1 MGKLRVA
8 TNSYQNIVLL
18 VLLVIG
24 LLVLYRYIKNVETD
38 TKVLN
43 NNIIELSK
51 KIQILSKNI
60 QDENTVCMREQV
72 SGEKNPII
80 NSEKNEEVKR
90 QQCDT
95 ILENVDEDNESIH
108 SEDITNMLQKV
119 MGGVVSPEFDEI
131 DVIINNIQQDYV
143 ITNNDNDIPKSR
155 IEIIEDTDE
164 QEEVREIET
173 QEDNHDIDDDIVIT
187 KPSEKDE
194 LLKKTNE
201 ELKNILKDKGLQ
213 TKGNKTEL
221 VDRILSNA

>member
-60 QDENTVCMREQV
+60 QDENTVCFREQYAGDK
-72 SGEKNPII
+72 SKNNERTSDIALSQNINEKKCEP
-80 NSEKNEEVKR
+80 
-90 QQCDT
+90 
-95 ILENVDEDNESIH
+95 ILEQDDNESIQ

-119 MGGVVSPEFDEI
+119 MGEI
-131 DVIINNIQQDYV
+131 GRAHV
-143 ITNNDNDIPKSR
+143 
-155 IEIIEDTDE
+155 
-164 QEEVREIET
+164 
-173 QEDNHDIDDDIVIT
+173 
-187 KPSEKDE
+187 
-194 LLKKTNE
+194 
-201 ELKNILKDKGLQ
+201 
-213 TKGNKTEL
+213 
-221 VDRILSNA
+221 

>member
-51 KIQILSKNI
+51 KIQMLSKNI
-60 QDENTVCMREQV
+60 QDDNTVCMREQNTKENTISNTTV
-72 SGEKNPII
+72 MSQNT
-80 NSEKNEEVKR
+80 NEEFEP
-90 QQCDT
+90 T
-95 ILENVDEDNESIH
+95 LEQFEEDNDSIQ

-119 MGGVVSPEFDEI
+119 MGVSPEFDEI
-131 DVIINNIQQDYV
+131 DVIINNIQHDFVMQ
-143 ITNNDNDIPKSR
+143 NNHEIPKSK
-155 IEIIEDTDE
+155 IEIIEDVEDVEEQTDDTE
-164 QEEVREIET
+164 QIQNEETISNE
-173 QEDNHDIDDDIVIT
+173 DDIVIT

-194 LLKKTNE
+194 LFKKTND
-201 ELKNILKDKGLQ
+201 ELKNILKEKGLQ
-213 TKGNKTEL
+213 TKGNKTDL
-221 VDRILSNA
+221 VNRILSEV

>member
-60 QDENTVCMREQV
+60 QDESNVCMREQV
-72 SGEKNPII
+72 KTTEIKKQ
-80 NSEKNEEVKR
+80 SEP
-90 QQCDT
+90 
-95 ILENVDEDNESIH
+95 ILEKVEEDNESIQ

-119 MGGVVSPEFDEI
+119 MGGGVQGFDEI
-131 DVIINNIQQDYV
+131 DLIINNIQQDYV
-143 ITNNDNDIPKSR
+143 MNTNDAPTSK
-155 IEIIEDTDE
+155 IEIIEDDDDQQKE
-164 QEEVREIET
+164 EEDQEEKNNTEIET
-173 QEDNHDIDDDIVIT
+173 LDEQPSIDDDIIIT

-194 LLKKTNE
+194 LQKKTNE
-201 ELKNILKDKGLQ
+201 ELKNILKEKGLQ

>member
-60 QDENTVCMREQV
+60 QDESKICMREQV
-72 SGEKNPII
+72 KNTET
-80 NSEKNEEVKR
+80 NKQSES
-90 QQCDT
+90 
-95 ILENVDEDNESIH
+95 ILETVDEDNESIQ

-119 MGGVVSPEFDEI
+119 MGGGVQEFDEI

-143 ITNNDNDIPKSR
+143 TRTNDAPTSK
-155 IEIIEDTDE
+155 IEIIEDEIDQQENEENEEIKSIDE
-164 QEEVREIET
+164 KPSM
-173 QEDNHDIDDDIVIT
+173 DDDIIIA

-194 LLKKTNE
+194 LQKKTNE
-201 ELKNILKDKGLQ
+201 ELKNILKEKGLQ

>member
-60 QDENTVCMREQV
+60 QDESNVCMREQV
-72 SGEKNPII
+72 KTTEIKKQ
-80 NSEKNEEVKR
+80 SEP
-90 QQCDT
+90 
-95 ILENVDEDNESIH
+95 ILEKVEEDNESIQ

-119 MGGVVSPEFDEI
+119 MGGGVQGFDEI
-131 DVIINNIQQDYV
+131 DVIINSIQQDYV
-143 ITNNDNDIPKSR
+143 MNTNDAPTSK
-155 IEIIEDTDE
+155 IEIIEDEND
-164 QEEVREIET
+164 Q
-173 QEDNHDIDDDIVIT
+173 QEDDQQEDDQQEDENDEEIKIINEKPSIDDDDDIIIT

-194 LLKKTNE
+194 LQKKTNE
-201 ELKNILKDKGLQ
+201 ELKNILKEKGLQ

>member
-60 QDENTVCMREQV
+60 QDESNVCMREQV
-72 SGEKNPII
+72 KTTEIKKQ
-80 NSEKNEEVKR
+80 SEP
-90 QQCDT
+90 
-95 ILENVDEDNESIH
+95 ILENVEEDNESIQ

-119 MGGVVSPEFDEI
+119 MGGGVQGYDEI

-143 ITNNDNDIPKSR
+143 MNTNDAPTSK
-155 IEIIEDTDE
+155 IEIIEDEND
-164 QEEVREIET
+164 Q
-173 QEDNHDIDDDIVIT
+173 QEDENDQQEDENNEEIKIINEKPSIDDDDIIIT

-194 LLKKTNE
+194 LQKKTND
-201 ELKNILKDKGLQ
+201 ELKNILKEKGLQ

>member
-60 QDENTVCMREQV
+60 QDESNICMREQV
-72 SGEKNPII
+72 KNTET
-80 NSEKNEEVKR
+80 NKQSES
-90 QQCDT
+90 
-95 ILENVDEDNESIH
+95 ILETVDEDNESIQ

-119 MGGVVSPEFDEI
+119 MGGGIQEFDEI

-143 ITNNDNDIPKSR
+143 TRTNAPTSK
-155 IEIIEDTDE
+155 IEIIEDEIDQQENENNEEIKSIDE
-164 QEEVREIET
+164 KPSM
-173 QEDNHDIDDDIVIT
+173 DDDIIIA

-194 LLKKTNE
+194 LQKKTNE
-201 ELKNILKDKGLQ
+201 ELKNILKEKGLQ

>member
-60 QDENTVCMREQV
+60 QDESNVCMREQV
-72 SGEKNPII
+72 KTTEIKKQ
-80 NSEKNEEVKR
+80 SEP
-90 QQCDT
+90 
-95 ILENVDEDNESIH
+95 ILEKVEEDNESIQ

-119 MGGVVSPEFDEI
+119 MGGGVQGFDEI
-131 DVIINNIQQDYV
+131 DLIINNIQQDYV
-143 ITNNDNDIPKSR
+143 MNTNDAPTSK
-155 IEIIEDTDE
+155 IEIIEDEND
-164 QEEVREIET
+164 Q
-173 QEDNHDIDDDIVIT
+173 QEDENDQQEDENNEEIINEKTSVDDDDIIIT

-194 LLKKTNE
+194 LQKKTNE
-201 ELKNILKDKGLQ
+201 ELKNILKEKGLQ

>member
-60 QDENTVCMREQV
+60 QDESNVCMREQV
-72 SGEKNPII
+72 KTTEIKKQ
-80 NSEKNEEVKR
+80 SEP
-90 QQCDT
+90 
-95 ILENVDEDNESIH
+95 ILEKVEEDNESIQ

-119 MGGVVSPEFDEI
+119 MGGGVQGFDEI

-143 ITNNDNDIPKSR
+143 MNTNDAPTSK
-155 IEIIEDTDE
+155 IEIIEDEND
-164 QEEVREIET
+164 Q
-173 QEDNHDIDDDIVIT
+173 QEDENDQQEDENNEEIKIINEKTSVDDDDIIIT

-194 LLKKTNE
+194 LQKKTNE
-201 ELKNILKDKGLQ
+201 ELKNILKEKGLQ